1 MPKTFDILK
10 KRWKEVVFLLLLP
23 GVLWL
28 TRTWLR
34 EGHSLTMPHLSS
46 LLSLFIMIALVF
58 FRAGFL
64 RTASLYGEQ
73 KQEIRT
79 LFTVGKEFF
88 VQLFLFGIIYG
99 MPIGLATMALNYIL
113 RAKLGI
119 TSYLSF
125 MLSLLLLSIIFIKIA
140 LLIPA
145 LIITD
150 KLNIVNAFK
159 ALRNYRILEAK
170 EMLILFAIQQ
180 AFGFAKL
187 LNNFL
192 ADMKFVLFS
201 VRFIETV
208 ITHLLTLA
216 IMLSAVKFI
225 ADNTETASE
234 ATGEEVE

>member
-1 MPKTFDILK
+1 MRTFDILK
-10 KRWKEVVFLLLLP
+10 NRWREVTFLILLPSVFLL
-23 GVLWL
+23 
-28 TRTWLR
+28 TQTWLR
-34 EGHSLTMPHLSS
+34 DRHSLTMSLLSS

-64 RTASLYGEQ
+64 RTASLYGKQ
-73 KQEIRT
+73 KQEIKT
-79 LFTVGKEFF
+79 LFTIGKDFF

-99 MPIGLATMALNYIL
+99 IPIGLATAALSYIL
-113 RAKLGI
+113 RVKLGI
-119 TSYLSF
+119 MSYLSF
-125 MLSLLLLSIIFIKIA
+125 MLPLLLLGIIFIKIA

-145 LIITD
+145 LIITC
-150 KLNIVNAFK
+150 KLNVVSAFK
-159 ALRNYRILEAK
+159 ALKNYRILEAK
-170 EMLILFAIQQ
+170 EMLVLFAIQQ

-192 ADMKFVLFS
+192 ADMKYVLFS

-225 ADNTETASE
+225 ADNTKDASE
-234 ATGEEVE
+234 IEGEEVE